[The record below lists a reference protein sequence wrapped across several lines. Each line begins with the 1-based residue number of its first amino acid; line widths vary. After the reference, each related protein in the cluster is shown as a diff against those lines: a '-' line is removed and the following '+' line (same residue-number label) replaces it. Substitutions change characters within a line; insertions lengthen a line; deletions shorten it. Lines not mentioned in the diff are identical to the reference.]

1 MQCFFDFSAF
11 MPETQP
17 REHGHRQNG
26 LFKTGTRRSLSSL
39 PLISWRERRIF
50 PRGALF
56 NYKSIEKSDCPD
68 SKLPLPS
75 RKSVDYGPSRVRPA
89 LKFRQTKG
97 G

>member
-17 REHGHRQNG
+17 REHVQRQNG

-39 PLISWRERRIF
+39 PLISWRVRRMF

-56 NYKSIEKSDCPD
+56 DDKSIEKSNCPD
-68 SKLPLPS
+68 SKLPLPL
-75 RKSVDYGPSRVRPA
+75 RKSVVYGPSRVRPA
-89 LKFRQTKG
+89 LKLRQTKG